1 MVTDHAEFS
10 NIFIHVVG
18 EIASI
23 DRGWLPTTVYPFLS
37 PITQVGEI
45 ASIDSILYT
54 KCQGGDF
61 LARDKGVL
69 PAPQGA
75 VLDWGTDSTFSG
87 GTVSNVRSW
96 RGAKVSA

>member
-1 MVTDHAEFS
+1 MRHTLGRATYTP
-10 NIFIHVVG
+10 
-18 EIASI
+18 ASQ
-23 DRGWLPTTVYPFLS
+23 TLS
-37 PITQVGEI
+37 ILEDGYTYACGLVIGDAPVEGI

-87 GTVSNVRSW
+87 GTVSNVRGW